1 MCIGI
6 FNLQEL
12 YWVLEEEKLDLKQLD
27 VGTSRRKIR
36 KDFKPLCHFKENL
49 IYYPEKTFCQ
59 NIYGNSK
66 TIVLA

>member
-12 YWVLEEEKLDLKQLD
+12 YWVLQEENLDLKQLD

-36 KDFKPLCHFKENL
+36 KDFKPLRHFKEKFNTL
-49 IYYPEKTFCQ
+49 SRKDFL
-59 NIYGNSK
+59 SK
-66 TIVLA
+66 YLW